1 MRVEACM
8 SSDVR
13 VVSPTETIR
22 KAAQTMKEIEA
33 GFLPVGE
40 NDRLIGMITDRN
52 IAVRAVAEG
61 RSPDTPVREVMSADV
76 HYIFADE
83 SVEHAASR
91 MGELQVRRLPVLKDD
106 RLVGILSLGD
116 LALATASKRKIGE
129 VLEEV
134 SGSPSTEDR
143 NDGPD
148 QGTPERVSE
157 AR

>member
-1 MRVEACM
+1 MTTLVRHVMTEAPTTL
-8 SSDVR
+8 SSSMDAYDAAGIMASYDVGAVPVTDEDGSLLGHDPQEIR
-13 VVSPTETIR
+13 LGDMATKTVVSVT
-22 KAAQTMKEIEA
+22 
-33 GFLPVGE
+33 
-40 NDRLIGMITDRN
+40 
-52 IAVRAVAEG
+52 
-61 RSPDTPVREVMSADV
+61 PDTQLSQARDLMA
-76 HYIFADE
+76 
-83 SVEHAASR
+83 EH
-91 MGELQVRRLPVLKDD
+91 QIRRLPVLKDEQ
-106 RLVGILSLGD
+106 LVGILSLGD

>member
-13 VVSPTETIR
+13 IVSPTETIR
-22 KAAQTMKEIEA
+22 RAAQMMKEIDA

-40 NDRLIGMITDRN
+40 NDRLVGMITDRD
-52 IAVRAVAEG
+52 IAVRGVAEG

-91 MGELQVRRLPVLKDD
+91 MGELQVRRLPVLNRDK
-106 RLVGILSLGD
+106 RLVGIISLGD
-116 LALATASKRKIGE
+116 VSRSDGATDDSGAALKEITQ
-129 VLEEV
+129 
-134 SGSPSTEDR
+134 P
-143 NDGPD
+143 DGRHI
-148 QGTPERVSE
+148 QG
-157 AR
+157 